1 MEIVTSW
8 MERGIEQG
16 KQQGEVALILRQLNR
31 RFRVVT
37 PEVEARIPSLSVE
50 QLENLGEAL
59 LDFADAADL
68 SAWLEQKGIKEE
80 KRSVKPTASLRLGI
94 FLLGERRS
102 ASPHHPLK
110 IRLAQGLFVWQRY
123 IWFC

>member
-31 RFRVVT
+31 RFRGVT

-68 SAWLEQKGIKEE
+68 DAWLEQ
-80 KRSVKPTASLRLGI
+80 
-94 FLLGERRS
+94 
-102 ASPHHPLK
+102 
-110 IRLAQGLFVWQRY
+110 QR
-123 IWFC
+123 I